1 MGVEGEKRI
10 LYPGREHSS
19 RKYFL
24 FGKVYMCL
32 LEASRKEKKRERESH
47 EGAEGKSR

>member
-1 MGVEGEKRI
+1 MEEKRI
-10 LYPGREHSS
+10 LYPGREHTS

-32 LEASRKEKKRERESH
+32 LGASRKEKKGERESH